1 MRIRTQHTSILL
13 LLTTLLPITT
23 TSLCQAMSL
32 GKAASSSSKL
42 VADFASRPYIQRA
55 LQDPN
60 SVESVLTFMFGVDDN
75 DSAMVQHD
83 LEQGH
88 CLTSMSPLWFGGG
101 PDYDV
106 LCQPFADTIRAA
118 GRRTTDWPDTTDS
131 LVAQLVCCDQ
141 LSRNVF
147 RGTPEAFAY
156 DETSLEL
163 AKELSSE
170 FLRQQK
176 EASSIAEGKV
186 DTLQKIPGKLHP
198 PYCAFVA
205 LALMHSE
212 SLEDHDTCCQVL
224 DTALVKWQSLSHVH
238 DYFEWTKQFE
248 LDHRV
253 VIETFG
259 RYPHR
264 NKHKGRETLPEELV
278 WLEDE
283 VNLPAWAKS
292 QG

>member
-1 MRIRTQHTSILL
+1 MIRKQHTSILL
-13 LLTTLLPITT
+13 LYLITLLPITIVT
-23 TSLCQAMSL
+23 LCQAMSL
-32 GKAASSSSKL
+32 GKAASSASTSKL
-42 VADFASRPYIQRA
+42 VAEFASRPYVQRA

-60 SVESVLTFMFGVDDN
+60 RFESVLTFMFGVDDN
-75 DSAMVQHD
+75 DSAMVQHE

-118 GRRTTDWPDTTDS
+118 GRRETKWPRNTDS

-141 LSRNVF
+141 LSRNAF

-170 FLRQQK
+170 FLRQQEDK
-176 EASSIAEGKV
+176 AAEGAAAAP
-186 DTLQKIPGKLHP
+186 KIPGLLHP
-198 PYCAFVA
+198 PYCAFIA

-212 SLEDHDTCCQVL
+212 SLADHDTCCQVL
-224 DTALVKWQSLSHVH
+224 DTAIAKWQSLSHVH

-253 VIETFG
+253 VIEKFG

-264 NKHKGRETLPEELV
+264 NKHKGRETLAEELV
-278 WLEDE
+278 WLQDE